1 MEHKRWT
8 ISMVLAMSTVFL
20 LSFSPA
26 IAQTKP
32 VELTYSNQFV
42 ASHLMA
48 VLAQKW
54 NDEIEKRTQGRVKIT
69 LFPGGTL
76 TPAAAIY
83 DGVVKGISDIGMSF
97 TGFTK
102 GRFPLMEVIDLPL
115 VYKNG
120 LGATRLINELYEKF
134 KPKEFNDVKI
144 MYLHAHGPGFIH
156 TKRPVHKLEDLKGMK
171 IRSTGVSA
179 KLVTALGGTPVAM
192 PMGEAYD
199 AINRG
204 VADGTVAPY
213 EALEQ
218 WKLGEVIKYTIET
231 YSTSYSAG
239 AFVVMN
245 KNKWNSL
252 PPDVQKIIENINK
265 EWIDPTGRL
274 WDQIDKSGKEFTLKR
289 GNKVITLTKEE
300 DARWARAVKPVLDD
314 YVKYAQQK
322 GVPGGEALKFCLER
336 LRQLQ

>member
-1 MEHKRWT
+1 MEHRRWI
-8 ISMVLAMSTVFL
+8 ISMVLAMSAVFL

-32 VELTYSNQFV
+32 IELTYSNQFV
-42 ASHLMA
+42 ASHQMA
-48 VLAQKW
+48 VLAKKW
-54 NDEIEKRTQGRVKIT
+54 GDEIEKRTKGRVKIT
-69 LFPGGTL
+69 LFAGGTL
-76 TPAAAIY
+76 TPAPAIY

-120 LGATRLINELYEKF
+120 LAATRLINELYEKF
-134 KPKEFNDVKI
+134 KPKEFDDVKI

-156 TKRPVHKLEDLKGMK
+156 TRRPVNKLEDLKGMK

-179 KLVTALGGTPVAM
+179 KLITALGGTPVAM

-204 VADGTVAPY
+204 VTDGTVAPY

-218 WKLGEVIKYTIET
+218 WKLGEVIKYTVET
-231 YSTSYSAG
+231 YACSYSAG

-245 KNKWNSL
+245 KNRWNSL
-252 PPDVQKIIENINK
+252 PPDIQKIIEGIDK
-265 EWIDPTGRL
+265 EWVDPTGNL
-274 WDQIDKSGKEFTLKR
+274 WDEIDRSGKEFTLKR
-289 GNKVITLTKEE
+289 GNKVITLSREE
-300 DARWARAVKPVLDD
+300 DARWARAIKPVLDD
-314 YVKYAQQK
+314 YVKYAQGK

-336 LRQLQ
+336 MKQLE

>member
-1 MEHKRWT
+1 
-8 ISMVLAMSTVFL
+8 MVLAMSAVFL

-32 VELTYSNQFV
+32 IELTYSNQFV
-42 ASHLMA
+42 ASHQMA
-48 VLAQKW
+48 VLAKKW
-54 NDEIEKRTQGRVKIT
+54 GDEIEKRTKGRVKIT
-69 LFPGGTL
+69 LFAGGTL
-76 TPAAAIY
+76 TPAPAIY

-120 LGATRLINELYEKF
+120 LAATRLINELYEKF
-134 KPKEFNDVKI
+134 KPKEFDDVKI

-156 TKRPVHKLEDLKGMK
+156 TRRPVNKLEDLKGMK

-179 KLVTALGGTPVAM
+179 KLITALGGTPVAM

-204 VADGTVAPY
+204 VTDGTVAPY

-231 YSTSYSAG
+231 YACSYSAG

-245 KNKWNSL
+245 KNRWNSL
-252 PPDVQKIIENINK
+252 PPDIQEIIESIDK
-265 EWIDPTGRL
+265 EWIDPTGKL
-274 WDQIDKSGKEFTLKR
+274 WDEIDKSGKEFTLKR
-289 GNKVITLTKEE
+289 GNKVITLSREE
-300 DARWARAVKPVLDD
+300 DARWARATKSVLDD
-314 YVKYAQQK
+314 YVKYAQEK
-322 GVPGGEALKFCLER
+322 GVPGGVALKFCLER